1 MAETKSIL
9 KTFYATKPMPCD
21 YLPDRMESKTAVD
34 LNGPNAQSWAN
45 ALSRA
50 GFRRSHNV
58 CYIPSC
64 PECGAC
70 VSVRICVDR
79 FLPSKKMKKTIRR
92 NEKAAVHF
100 VPNVATAEQ
109 YDLFKTY
116 LAARHAGSAMET
128 MFFEEYRA
136 MIEDSP
142 VDSCLLEVRQ
152 GEDAHL
158 SGVMLVDV
166 LDDGL
171 SAVYSFFDPAC
182 SGQSPGTFMILEL
195 IKQTLRL
202 QKPYVYLGYLIR
214 ELSNMTY
221 KERFAPLEY
230 CRAGQWS
237 DSFPD

>member
-1 MAETKSIL
+1 MAETKNIL

-21 YLPDRMESKTAVD
+21 YLPDRTESKTAVD
-34 LNGPNAQSWAN
+34 LNGPNAQGWAN
-45 ALSRA
+45 VLSRA

-64 PECGAC
+64 PDCNAC

-79 FLPSKKMKKTIRR
+79 FKPSKKMKKTLRQ
-92 NEKAAVHF
+92 NETAVVCF
-100 VPNVATAEQ
+100 MPNVATAEQ

-116 LAARHAGSAMET
+116 LAARHAGSAMES

-142 VDSCLLEVRQ
+142 VDSCLMEIRY
-152 GEDAHL
+152 GRDARL
-158 SGVMLVDV
+158 SGVMLADV

-171 SAVYSFFDPAC
+171 SAVYSFFDPGHAY
-182 SGQSPGTFMILEL
+182 QSLGTFMILEL
-195 IKQTLRL
+195 IEQTRR
-202 QKPYVYLGYLIR
+202 QHKPYVYLGYLIR

-221 KERFAPLEY
+221 KERFEPLEY
-230 CRAGQWS
+230 CRAGQWFS
-237 DSFPD
+237 SFPD